1 MIFSALSHTRVWGI
15 SWYVLFQTFVVIL
28 HIDRIILHIH
38 MIAVRGRPE
47 LIPSPGPEN
56 KGLAFAIHNSAT
68 PTPKRIPV
76 ATFHLPE
83 LNIALATS
91 INQLQENLSRI
102 RQDPGVHIRFA
113 HHPWLNSWLYYLR
126 VVVT

>member
-28 HIDRIILHIH
+28 HIDRVILHIH

-47 LIPSPGPEN
+47 LIPNPGPEN

-68 PTPKRIPV
+68 PTPKRNPGCDIPF
-76 ATFHLPE
+76 ATIKYRFSEFHKL
-83 LNIALATS
+83 
-91 INQLQENLSRI
+91 
-102 RQDPGVHIRFA
+102 FA
-113 HHPWLNSWLYYLR
+113 R
-126 VVVT
+126 